1 MYIVPYKLNIKCNKN
16 SGLYQAARPAAWAGH
31 SIYTKVS
38 KIHYKC
44 LDITESFK

>member
-1 MYIVPYKLNIKCNKN
+1 MQQKVQDFIKQQP
-16 SGLYQAARPAAWAGH
+16 GFAGAGH

-44 LDITESFK
+44 LDITQSFR